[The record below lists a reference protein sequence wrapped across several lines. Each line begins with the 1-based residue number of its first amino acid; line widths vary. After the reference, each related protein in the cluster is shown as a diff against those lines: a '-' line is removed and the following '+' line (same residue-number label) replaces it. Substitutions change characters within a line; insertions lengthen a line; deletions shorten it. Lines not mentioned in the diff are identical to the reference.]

1 MSSREEVLEVF
12 DDAAPAPAPTGSA
25 AYRMRPYQVAAKN
38 EIAAGWRL
46 DIEGVPVTT
55 QLACMAT
62 GTGKT
67 VLFSSLAADEAA
79 RGGKVLILAHTDELI
94 DQAIAKFTGST
105 GMKAAKEKAHSYA
118 SRWDKVVVGSVQTM
132 CGLARLS
139 SWTEKHFSLVIVD
152 EAHRS
157 LAASYQTILKK
168 FCTVG
173 GAKCVG
179 VTATA
184 DRGDKRA
191 LGDWYQRVACDYGLL
206 KAVRDGWLVRPMVKT
221 MPLSIDLRGVH
232 KTNTSDGS
240 DLDRA
245 EVGKR
250 LVPIMAAIA
259 SAIKAQ
265 IGAKKILLFL
275 PSVET
280 ATMLSDALNAAGV
293 SANWVCGDKKICGDR
308 GQRVADH
315 KAGKFQALCN
325 MAVLTEGYDDDTIDY
340 ICCLRATTIRS
351 LYCQI
356 IGRGTRPHNSIV
368 QALNRA
374 ANAWDRLQI
383 IKGSCKPHLTILD
396 FLYLYEKH
404 DLCRPAS
411 LLTEDVRVVGMTA
424 LDGDLIEAE
433 AKAERDLLA
442 KLEKDL
448 RKNANRKAT
457 VVDPLAIGASLHDL
471 ALTDYQPENAR
482 DERPVTDKQRA
493 FLASQA
499 VDASKVKFG
508 GHANLLIGKILQRQ
522 KLGLTTIRQLNFFG
536 RLGIDV
542 SGMTIKAASALTDD
556 KAKFSQMCSEAK
568 QRRLREAAAELASQE
583 FVELP
588 V

>member
-1 MSSREEVLEVF
+1 MSTELAEFEVYE
-12 DDAAPAPAPTGSA
+12 DAPAPVQHTGSA
-25 AYRMRPYQVAAKN
+25 AYRMRPYQLTAKN
-38 EIAAGWRL
+38 EIDGGWKL
-46 DIEGVPVTT
+46 MVDDKKVTT

-67 VLFSSLAADEAA
+67 VLFSSLAADEVA

-105 GMKAAKEKAHSYA
+105 GMKAAKEKANSYA

-132 CGLARLS
+132 CGFARLS
-139 SWTEKHFSLVIVD
+139 TWTAKHFSLVIVD

-168 FCTVG
+168 FCTEG

-206 KAVRDGWLVRPMVKT
+206 KAVKDGWLVRPMVKT
-221 MPLSIDLRGVH
+221 MPLSIDLRGVK
-232 KTNTSDGS
+232 KTNTTEGS

-259 SAIKAQ
+259 EAMKAV
-265 IGAKKILLFL
+265 IGAKKILIFL

-293 SANWVCGDKKICGDR
+293 SANWVCGDKKICADR
-308 GQRVADH
+308 PQRVADH

-368 QALNRA
+368 QALNKA
-374 ANAWDRLQI
+374 ANAYDRLQI

-411 LLTEDVRVVGMTA
+411 LLTDDVRVVGMTK

-471 ALTDYQPENAR
+471 ALTDYQPESPR
-482 DERPVTDKQRA
+482 DERAVTDGQRA
-493 FLASQA
+493 YLAGQG
-499 VDASKVKFG
+499 VDVTKVKYF
-508 GHANLLIGKILQRQ
+508 GHAQMLVGKILQRH

-542 SGMTIKAASALTDD
+542 AGMTLKAASALTDD
-556 KAKFSQMCSEAK
+556 KKRFSQMCSEAK
-568 QRRLREAAAELASQE
+568 QRRLREAAAELATEE
-583 FVELP
+583 FVDLP
-588 V
+588 A